1 MVVWNSGYESNLEM
15 KGFIYKIST
24 SKSSEVYIGSTIQTL
39 KNRFKAHRSNARIG
53 KKGKL
58 YDHMRLHGIDNF
70 TIESIEECE
79 VGTME
84 DLGKKETDYF
94 NSINPQL
101 NMKAPNIVE
110 ERPTGTIYKLVY
122 HPDPQLFYIG
132 STIKTILDRLCDH
145 RSAALYGTTPLY
157 TFMRENG
164 RDDFRIESVEDNVPV
179 GDLITRENHWIHE
192 LRPPLNKN
200 TELCISVQERDRRK
214 YIKNREKRLQQ
225 VHHRLQVKRDEI
237 NAQKRVHYQANR
249 EAIGEKDKEMRLALR
264 ELKVVPFTEHPH
276 LVHSDLE
283 GKTRVE
289 LIGIAKQLQF
299 HRSLKCHKD
308 KLISDILEA
317 QDKLFV

>member
-1 MVVWNSGYESNLEM
+1 M
-15 KGFIYKIST
+15 KGFVYKIST

-53 KKGKL
+53 KKGRL

-79 VGTME
+79 VNTME

-94 NSINPQL
+94 KSINPQL

-122 HPDPQLFYIG
+122 HPDPEIFYIG
-132 STIKTILDRLCDH
+132 STVKTILDRLCDH

-164 RDDFRIESVEDNVPV
+164 RDDFLIESVEENVPV
-179 GDLITRENHWIHE
+179 GNLVRRENHWIHK

-200 TELCISVQERDRRK
+200 TELCITEKERDRLK
-214 YIKNREKRLQQ
+214 YLKNREKILEKAQARR
-225 VHHRLQVKRDEI
+225 VNHRDEI
-237 NAQKRVHYQANR
+237 NNQKRANYLASKDKR
-249 EAIGEKDKEMRLALR
+249 EA
-264 ELKVVPFTEHPH
+264 
-276 LVHSDLE
+276 
-283 GKTRVE
+283 
-289 LIGIAKQLQF
+289 
-299 HRSLKCHKD
+299 KD
-308 KLISDILEA
+308 KLKRMALESLEVPPFSEHPRLVKAELERKPQIELLTIGKKFNLTRPLHCRKNKLIDDILIA
-317 QDKLFV
+317 QDKYVYDK